1 MFKKNMFLDYGYN
14 SSSAEKMKLIKK
26 YGFDGIFLHANSSFE
41 ENVKLASEYGLKIE
55 TIHLPF
61 HNVCNNV
68 WLDDPSGEEYTEL
81 IIEWINKASNNNI
94 DKVIFHL
101 SQSNTPPQMNELGFA
116 RIKRMLDVAK
126 AKNVYIA
133 FENLRN
139 LEYLEATMDR
149 FGPSDHA
156 ICCFDVGHASCFSKN
171 IDTYDFPRYA
181 GLIRCLLVQ
190 KCDVLAPGLP
200 HTPVAGLADT
210 GVLLFME
217 HADAVVL
224 RRIPVADGGRGIS
237 APIVNQQKFPVG
249 KRLPQY
255 ALNTLTQ
262 ILLRL
267 IYRHNNRNTG
277 HSGTPFKD
285 TGNR

>member
-126 AKNVYIA
+126 EKNVYIA

-171 IDTYDFPRYA
+171 IDTYDFPRYR
-181 GLIRCLLVQ
+181 GLIRCLHIHDNHGEKDEHL
-190 KCDVLAPGLP
+190 LP
-200 HTPVAGLADT
+200 FQGSIKYEEVFNKLKKIGYCGDLTLEV
-210 GVLLFME
+210 
-217 HADAVVL
+217 
-224 RRIPVADGGRGIS
+224 IS
-237 APIVNQQKFPVG
+237 
-249 KRLPQY
+249 
-255 ALNTLTQ
+255 
-262 ILLRL
+262 
-267 IYRHNNRNTG
+267 
-277 HSGTPFKD
+277 KD
-285 TGNR
+285 TSMPEEEYVKNAKKALDKIESYIL